1 MLNIKS
7 KETII
12 SKQIRI
18 ISRDKEPRK
27 EPITMKILELKG
39 TISEINGNNNSNCS
53 SSSNTEFA

>member
-39 TISEINGNNNSNCS
+39 TISEINGNNNNSNC